1 MALRRAQALVEARAS
16 YAEPRAELVASVAKS
31 HAEWRASVAE
41 QNERFMQDWEALRLE
56 RKPQEEEPLVKPKP
70 AAKKK

>member
-1 MALRRAQALVEARAS
+1 MRAS
-16 YAEPRAELVASVAKS
+16 YAEPRAELIAAVAKS

-56 RKPQEEEPLVKPKP
+56 RKPAEDEPLVKPKP
-70 AAKKK
+70 AAKTK